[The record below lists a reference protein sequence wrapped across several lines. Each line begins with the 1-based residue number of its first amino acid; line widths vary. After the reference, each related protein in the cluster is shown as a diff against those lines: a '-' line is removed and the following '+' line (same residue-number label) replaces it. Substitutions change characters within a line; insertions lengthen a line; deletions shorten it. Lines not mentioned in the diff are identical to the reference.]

1 MFYSPDTNGFYPS
14 RYPGFDGR
22 LLEIDI
28 NRYNELLNGQN
39 KGFIIHPD
47 ETGYPM
53 LSPPPEQSDYAR
65 ADIEKAR
72 RMEIA
77 AQQITIIQP
86 AVEGG
91 YAKPS
96 HTTLLADW
104 QRYRY
109 ELTLVPEKL
118 GWPESPQWPAEPER
132 II

>member
-22 LLEIDI
+22 LKEIDD
-28 NRYNELLNGQN
+28 NRYNELLNGQTE
-39 KGFIIHPD
+39 GYIIHAGED
-47 ETGYPM
+47 GYPM
-53 LSPPPEQSDYAR
+53 LSPPPEQSDNTR
-65 ADIEKAR
+65 ADIETTS
-72 RMEIA
+72 RMETA

-91 YAKPS
+91 YAKPE
-96 HTTLLADW
+96 HTQLLADW

-109 ELTLVPEKL
+109 ELTLVSEQP
-118 GWPESPQWPAEPER
+118 GWPGSPHWPAEPER